1 MPKLFRRFLSANR
14 KRRCLLA
21 GLALWL
27 LKIAREVEE
36 SEMCRYSDELD
47 KLSLDPGSAPRHNYA
62 AIEEGWSNC
71 EHALGFLEC
80 AIDDLKFA
88 Y

>member
-1 MPKLFRRFLSANR
+1 MPKLFRRILSASR

-21 GLALWL
+21 GFALWL
-27 LKIAREVEE
+27 LKIARDVEE

-47 KLSLDPGSAPRHNYA
+47 KLSLNPGSAPRHKYA
-62 AIEEGWSNC
+62 AIEDECLNC